1 MNTKRILCFSCLF
14 LVTLGALYFV
24 SIAFTQNLQ
33 QDTLAQ
39 LDVERVLMPT
49 LGPALD
55 NARIK
60 TVAVWQIN
68 AQPLA
73 NRAHL
78 NDFLDNLFI
87 ALMGAGKYRV
97 IDRKNLDLLL
107 QEQKFSQS
115 DLFDPAHMKEFGKLS
130 GVDAFLYGDIRLVYG
145 RYTLSLK
152 LLNVT
157 TARAIW
163 ATELAIS
170 AGEKSPQELT
180 VEQAVAATMDSLR
193 AAAPTLTKTQTVS
206 VWKILKDNNPD
217 IIAMDKLNIALIQG
231 NIFKVVDRE
240 NLESLL
246 TEQKLSL
253 TGLVDPNKIKE
264 LGQIYGVDAFIFGSE
279 RTEGGKTVL
288 ALQMIDVNT
297 ATVIWGE
304 EAGKGGTAATS
315 GAEPTEPLDKIA
327 YAATNALGI
336 PPSPP
341 FQRGDRGD
349 SQVNTIA
356 IGNLIGAP
364 PELSEK
370 LSIRLTQSGRFKVI
384 DRSKLELILKEQK
397 LSLTGIIAPEKM
409 KELGKLYGIDAFI
422 FGRKVEGYSEMPIVV
437 LKLIDVNTGLIL
449 WGDTFGDTDDEL
461 VKAAQQ
467 VTRFGTAKLRTER
480 PIRTLALW
488 RMEGGFDMEGLM
500 DVMAAELTKQ
510 GRFRVVD
517 RQNLEA
523 LVKEQ
528 QFTQSGLVNPATM
541 KEFGKLYGIDAL
553 LYGVASEGLALKLVD
568 ASTATL
574 LWAEEWVE
582 LHEGLAPVLTSLKQ
596 FTDVVIENLLK
607 PNPNLSA
614 VNTIAIWQMVDET
627 GGVAYPLEL
636 SDSLGERVLK
646 ETKFKLIDRSTLEA
660 ILLEQK
666 MSSEGVID
674 PASRQRVKLLGID
687 AYLFGRLSKGDESTR
702 TLVLKLLSV
711 DTGELLWIN
720 KSSAEWL
727 FPPEGMVLIPAGWFL
742 MGSPEGVG
750 GSDEHPQHKVWV
762 DAFWIDRYEVTN
774 AQYEKFMKAT
784 GHSVPEFWN
793 DDDFNK
799 PEHPVVGVSWD
810 DAVAYAQ
817 WAGKRLPTEAE
828 WEKAARGG
836 LVGKRY
842 PWGDGISHY
851 NANFEGTEGRDR
863 WNGTS
868 PVGSFPPNRYG
879 LYDMAGNA
887 WEWCADWYG
896 YNYYSSSPERNPKGP
911 NIGKLRSLRGG
922 GWGYNPDHVRVASR
936 RYCYGRPMYTV
947 NHLGFRCAGNV
958 TP

>member
-1 MNTKRILCFSCLF
+1 
-14 LVTLGALYFV
+14 
-24 SIAFTQNLQ
+24 
-33 QDTLAQ
+33 
-39 LDVERVLMPT
+39 
-49 LGPALD
+49 
-55 NARIK
+55 
-60 TVAVWQIN
+60 
-68 AQPLA
+68 
-73 NRAHL
+73 
-78 NDFLDNLFI
+78 DFLDNLFI

-97 IDRKNLDLLL
+97 IDRNNLDLLL

-115 DLFDPAHMKEFGKLS
+115 DLFDPSHMKEFGKLS

-170 AGEKSPQELT
+170 AGEKSPLELA
-180 VEQAVAATMDSLR
+180 VEGAVAATIDSLR

-217 IIAMDKLNIALIQG
+217 IIAMDKLNITLIQG

-279 RTEGGKTVL
+279 RTEAGKTVL

-304 EAGKGGTAATS
+304 EAGKGGTAATP

-327 YAATNALGI
+327 YAATNALG
-336 PPSPP
+336 
-341 FQRGDRGD
+341 QAQGLK
-349 SQVNTIA
+349 VNTIA

-437 LKLIDVNTGLIL
+437 LKLIDVKTGVIL
-449 WGDTFGDTDDEL
+449 WGDTFGDTNDEL

-467 VTRFGTAKLRTER
+467 VTRFGTANLRTER
-480 PIRTLALW
+480 PIRTLVLW
-488 RMEGGFDMEGLM
+488 RMEGGLDMEGLM

-517 RQNLEA
+517 RQNLET

-553 LYGVASEGLALKLVD
+553 LYGSAFEGLALKLVD

-574 LWAEEWVE
+574 LWAEWVE
-582 LHEGLAPVLTSLKQ
+582 LYKWFAPVLTSHKQ
-596 FTDVVIENLLK
+596 FTNVVIENLLK

-614 VNTIAIWQMVDET
+614 VNTIAIWQIVDET
-627 GGVAYPLEL
+627 GGNAHPLEL
-636 SDSLGERVLK
+636 SDILGERVLK
-646 ETKFKLIDRSTLEA
+646 ETQYKLVDRDTLEA
-660 ILLEQK
+660 ILKEQK

-687 AYLFGRLSKGDESTR
+687 AYLFGRLSKGDEKTR

-727 FPPEGMVLIPAGWFL
+727 FQPEGMVLIPEGWFL
-742 MGSPEGVG
+742 MGSPEVKGYPD
-750 GSDEHPQHKVWV
+750 DEHPQHKVWV
-762 DAFWIDRYEVTN
+762 DAFWIDRCEVTN

-784 GHSVPEFWN
+784 GHRAPKFWN
-793 DDDFNK
+793 DDKFNK
-799 PEHPVVGVSWD
+799 PDHPVVCVSWG

-828 WEKAARGG
+828 WEKAARGR
-836 LVGKRY
+836 LVGKLY
-842 PWGDGISHY
+842 PWGNSISHD
-851 NANFEGTEGRDR
+851 NANIMGTGGRDR
-863 WNGTS
+863 WKDTS
-868 PVGSFPPNRYG
+868 PVGSFPPNGYG
-879 LYDMAGNA
+879 LYDMAGNVQ
-887 WEWCADWYG
+887 EWCADWYDDD
-896 YNYYSSSPERNPKGP
+896 YYSRSPERNPKGP
-911 NIGKLRSLRGG
+911 EERQRSHIIDEFFWQVFRGG
-922 GWGYNPDHVRVASR
+922 DDGYNSRGRYYGGRVADRDSDVPSIFISNSP
-936 RYCYGRPMYTV
+936 YSAP
-947 NHLGFRCAGNV
+947 GFRCAKDV

>member
-14 LVTLGALYFV
+14 LVTLVAVYFV

-115 DLFDPAHMKEFGKLS
+115 DLFDPSHMKEFGKLS
-130 GVDAFLYGDIRLVYG
+130 GVDAFLYGDIREVYG

-170 AGEKSPQELT
+170 AGEKSPLELA
-180 VEQAVAATMDSLR
+180 VEQAVAAAMDSLR
-193 AAAPTLTKTQTVS
+193 TAAPTLTKTQTVS
-206 VWKILKDNNPD
+206 VWKLLKDNNPD

-253 TGLVDPNKIKE
+253 TGLVDQNKIKE
-264 LGQIYGVDAFIFGSE
+264 LGQIYGVDAFIFGNE
-279 RTEGGKTVL
+279 RTEAGKTVL

-304 EAGKGGTAATS
+304 EAGKGGTATTP

-327 YAATNALGI
+327 YAATNALGRA
-336 PPSPP
+336 
-341 FQRGDRGD
+341 QGLK
-349 SQVNTIA
+349 VNTIA
-356 IGNLIGAP
+356 IGNLVGAP

-437 LKLIDVNTGLIL
+437 LKLIDVNTGVIL

-467 VTRFGTAKLRTER
+467 VTRFGTANLRTER
-480 PIRTLALW
+480 TIRTLALW
-488 RMEGGFDMEGLM
+488 RMEGSFDMEGLM
-500 DVMAAELTKQ
+500 DMMAAELTKQ

-541 KEFGKLYGIDAL
+541 KEFGRLYGVDAL
-553 LYGVASEGLALKLVD
+553 LYGGASEGLALKLVD
-568 ASTATL
+568 VSTATL
-574 LWAEEWVE
+574 LWAEWVDIYEWFD
-582 LHEGLAPVLTSLKQ
+582 PVLTSHKQ

-627 GGVAYPLEL
+627 GGNTYPLDL
-636 SDSLGERVLK
+636 SDILGERILK
-646 ETKFKLIDRSTLEA
+646 ETKFKLVDRSTLEA

-674 PASRQRVKLLGID
+674 PASR
-687 AYLFGRLSKGDESTR
+687 
-702 TLVLKLLSV
+702 
-711 DTGELLWIN
+711 
-720 KSSAEWL
+720 
-727 FPPEGMVLIPAGWFL
+727 
-742 MGSPEGVG
+742 
-750 GSDEHPQHKVWV
+750 
-762 DAFWIDRYEVTN
+762 
-774 AQYEKFMKAT
+774 
-784 GHSVPEFWN
+784 
-793 DDDFNK
+793 
-799 PEHPVVGVSWD
+799 
-810 DAVAYAQ
+810 
-817 WAGKRLPTEAE
+817 
-828 WEKAARGG
+828 
-836 LVGKRY
+836 
-842 PWGDGISHY
+842 
-851 NANFEGTEGRDR
+851 
-863 WNGTS
+863 
-868 PVGSFPPNRYG
+868 
-879 LYDMAGNA
+879 
-887 WEWCADWYG
+887 
-896 YNYYSSSPERNPKGP
+896 
-911 NIGKLRSLRGG
+911 
-922 GWGYNPDHVRVASR
+922 
-936 RYCYGRPMYTV
+936 
-947 NHLGFRCAGNV
+947 
-958 TP
+958 

>member
-1 MNTKRILCFSCLF
+1 MKTKRTLCFSCLF
-14 LVTLGALYFV
+14 LVVLVALYLA
-24 SIAFTQNLQ
+24 STAFTQKLQ
-33 QDTLAQ
+33 QDTLSQ
-39 LDVERVLMPT
+39 LDVEKTIMST
-49 LGPALD
+49 LEPALD
-55 NARIK
+55 GASIK

-68 AQPLA
+68 AAPLA
-73 NRAHL
+73 NQAHL

-87 ALMGAGKYRV
+87 TLMGAGKYRV

-130 GVDAFLYGDIRLVYG
+130 GVDAFLYGDIREVLG
-145 RYTLSLK
+145 RYTMSLK

-170 AGEKSPQELT
+170 AGEKSPQELAI
-180 VEQAVAATMDSLR
+180 EQAVSAAIDSLR
-193 AAAPTLTKTQTVS
+193 AAAPTLAKTETVS

-217 IIAMDKLNIALIQG
+217 IIAMDKLNVALIQK

-253 TGLVDPNKIKE
+253 TGLVDTGKIKE
-264 LGQIYGVDAFIFGSE
+264 LGQIYGVDAFIFGTE
-279 RTEGGKTVL
+279 RTEAGKTVL
-288 ALQMIDVNT
+288 ALQMIDVDT

-304 EAGKGGTAATS
+304 EAGKTGVAATPD
-315 GAEPTEPLDKIA
+315 AEPTEPLDKLA
-327 YAATNALGI
+327 YNATNSLAQAQGLK
-336 PPSPP
+336 
-341 FQRGDRGD
+341 
-349 SQVNTIA
+349 VNTIA

-370 LSIRLTQSGRFKVI
+370 LSIRLTKSGRFKVI

-422 FGRKVEGYSEMPIVV
+422 FGRKVESFSEMPIVV

-449 WGDTFGDTDDEL
+449 WADTFGDMNDEL

-467 VTRFGTAKLRTER
+467 VTRFGVANLRTER
-480 PIRTLALW
+480 PIRTLAFW
-488 RMEGGFDMEGLM
+488 RMEGSFDMEGLM

-517 RQNLEA
+517 RQNLET
-523 LVKEQ
+523 LLKEQ

-553 LYGVASEGLALKLVD
+553 LYGAASGGLTLKLVD

-574 LWAEEWVE
+574 LWAEPVVEIREWFV
-582 LHEGLAPVLTSLKQ
+582 PVLTSHKHL
-596 FTDVVIENLLK
+596 TDVVIENLLK
-607 PNPNLSA
+607 PNPNLNA
-614 VNTIAIWQMVDET
+614 VNTIAIWQIVDET
-627 GGVAYPLEL
+627 GGNTYPLEL
-636 SDSLGERVLK
+636 SDSLGERILK
-646 ETKFKLIDRSTLEA
+646 ETKFKLVDRSTLEA
-660 ILLEQK
+660 ILKEQK
-666 MSSEGVID
+666 MSGEGVID
-674 PASRQRVKLLGID
+674 PASRQQVKLLGID
-687 AYLFGRLSKGDESTR
+687 AYLFGRLSTSDEKTR

-727 FPPEGMVLIPAGWFL
+727 FQYEDMIYIPAGYFI
-742 MGSPEGVG
+742 MGSPEGEG
-750 GSDEHPQHKVWV
+750 ESDEHPQHKVWV
-762 DAFWIDRYEVTN
+762 DAFLIDRYEVTN
-774 AQYEKFMKAT
+774 AKYEKFMKAT
-784 GHSVPEFWN
+784 GHRAPTFWN
-793 DDDFNK
+793 DDRFNK
-799 PEHPVVGVSWD
+799 PDQPVVGVSWY
-810 DAVAYAQ
+810 DAEAYAK

-842 PWGDGISHY
+842 PWGDNISPD
-851 NANFEGTEGRDR
+851 NANYDRTGGRDI
-863 WNGTS
+863 WTS
-868 PVGSFPPNRYG
+868 PVGSFPPNGYG

-887 WEWCADWYG
+887 WEWVADWYDK
-896 YNYYSSSPERNPKGP
+896 NYYRSSPERNPKGP
-911 NIGKLRSLRGG
+911 NISSWRVLRGG
-922 GWGYNPDHVRVASR
+922 SWNDNPDHLRCADRNYHYEPTDSF
-936 RYCYGRPMYTV
+936 YSI
-947 NHLGFRCAGNV
+947 GFRCSQDQ
-958 TP
+958 